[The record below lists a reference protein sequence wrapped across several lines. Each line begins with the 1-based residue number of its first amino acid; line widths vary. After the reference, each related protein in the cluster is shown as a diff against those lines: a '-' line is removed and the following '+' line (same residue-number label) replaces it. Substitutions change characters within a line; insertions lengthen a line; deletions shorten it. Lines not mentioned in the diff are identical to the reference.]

1 MGSYTHLD
9 LDDRRRLY
17 QLINTGRSPRQA
29 AAELGRHASTIYR
42 ELKRN
47 RHLDEEPVFRG
58 YFPVTAQTKAAA
70 RRIRGGKII
79 RRHELAAYVVD
90 RLRAAWSPEQIAG
103 YLRRHSNHRHLLRV
117 SHETI
122 YQYVYS
128 LVGRDQGL
136 GRLLPSS
143 RRSRRRRYA
152 RKPRGLNIPT
162 ANMIAA
168 RPVEIGE
175 RTSFGHWEGDLIAF
189 RQEYGKANLTSLIER
204 RSRFTVL
211 MPNPS
216 RHSAGIMNGIDQQL
230 RSLPAALRRSITF
243 DRGTEFA
250 NYRRLQEMLG
260 MQAYFCQP
268 SAPWQKGSVENNNGR
283 IRRFLPSDTDIA
295 RLPGKDL
302 QRLVQRLNDTPR
314 KCLGYRTPSEVLTE
328 QIAAA
333 RSGG

>member
-1 MGSYTHLD
+1 MHCYTHLD

-17 QLINTGRSPRQA
+17 QLISTGRSPRQA
-29 AAELGRHASTIYR
+29 AVELGRHASTIYR

-47 RHLDEEPVFRG
+47 RHLDEEAVFRG
-58 YFPVTAQTKAAA
+58 YFPVTAQGKAAA
-70 RRIRGGKII
+70 RRLRGGKIT
-79 RRHELAAYVVD
+79 RRYELAAYVVD

-103 YLRRHSNHRHLLRV
+103 YLRRHQRHRLSV

-128 LVGRDQGL
+128 PVGRDQGL
-136 GRLLPSS
+136 GHLLPSS
-143 RRSRRRRYA
+143 RQSRRRRYA
-152 RKPRGLNIPT
+152 RKPRGLNIPS
-162 ANMIAA
+162 AHMIAA
-168 RPVEIGE
+168 RPAEIGE

-189 RQEYGKANLTSLIER
+189 RQEYGKANLTSLVER

-216 RHSAGIMNGIDQQL
+216 RHSAGIMAGIAQQL
-230 RSLPAALRRSITF
+230 RSLPPSLRRTITF

-250 NYRRLQEMLG
+250 NYRRLQDALDMT
-260 MQAYFCQP
+260 AYFCQP

-295 RLPGKDL
+295 RLPAKEL
-302 QRLVQRLNDTPR
+302 QRLVERLNDTPR
-314 KCLGYRTPSEVLTE
+314 KCLGYRTPWDVLAE
-328 QIAAA
+328 QIGSA
-333 RSGG
+333 RIAG